1 MRTRRPC
8 GRPPRIQGMRCLTNT
23 TRLCGYRF
31 HDRRS
36 EAHRRRP
43 YFLLAQ
49 SLTAKSP
56 LCRPRQDTKNSH
68 RAETEVSLRL
78 MRQPSGRGTD
88 QQPEN
93 PLNIC
98 GRACASFCAAIPPP
112 FPLQLPCRGA
122 SWDASSHRVDTA
134 RPSHRLLGSRLSPC
148 ALLSADLSSKGGTTN
163 EGHASVALHC
173 GRGGLR

>member
-1 MRTRRPC
+1 MRTRRLC

-56 LCRPRQDTKNSH
+56 FCRPRQDNKNSH

-78 MRQPSGRGTD
+78 MRQPSRRGTD
-88 QQPEN
+88 HEGNSKN
-93 PLNIC
+93 PLNVPSRVC
-98 GRACASFCAAIPPP
+98 TSFCTATPYAI
-112 FPLQLPCRGA
+112 
-122 SWDASSHRVDTA
+122 SDRVDTA
-134 RPSHRLLGSRLSPC
+134 IAPSPWEPSLPLRVGLG
-148 ALLSADLSSKGGTTN
+148 
-163 EGHASVALHC
+163 
-173 GRGGLR
+173 